1 MKTMIRAAWACVLI
15 GTAVA
20 AHAQPASQPLTRAEV
35 RQELADMQAAGYR
48 PSMISSPDYPQNMQ
62 AIVKQVAQ
70 ARANATDYGSN
81 GNAAVESGKPGH
93 VPAVDRNSLNT
104 YAHH

>member
-20 AHAQPASQPLTRAEV
+20 AHAQTASHPLTRAEV

-48 PSMISSPDYPQNMQ
+48 PGIISSPDYPQNMQ

-70 ARANATDYGSN
+70 AHAATGYGSN
-81 GNAAVESGKPGH
+81 GNVATESGKPGQ
-93 VPAVDRNSLNT
+93 VPTIDRNT